1 MKCAGRMSSAPSRQG
16 EVGLPPSTPRRLGSL
31 VVIAALALLSAN
43 SCPAEEAP
51 PSPFHAEEVPL
62 PAEEAP
68 LPTGKARACVD
79 ALRRAFV
86 AEVEVDGRPELSCKY
101 LADVPVIAPTA
112 WKLKITALNGET
124 SITVSEDWFMSGGM
138 VLAKTAP
145 IFVVFT
151 PSTEGKFVIELKAG
165 IPDEVGKVT
174 SAVNTKITVFT
185 IVPAEPD
192 SHGRL
197 AISGKWETYPNPA
210 TAESKRVRE
219 NARYY
224 MTPLLLCQLSAWK
237 DKTFAPQITGNSFLP
252 LNEEGKRS
260 ADAFIPAPA
269 IINKITLARMILQE
283 KGYDPAALRVVSW
296 FRPPSYNK
304 SIGGAGFS
312 RHIYGDGVDV
322 IYDANGDD
330 KMDDM
335 NADGIVDRNDG
346 IALAQIFRQAE
357 AEGAVT
363 GGIGVYEYDDPK
375 SRLSHVHVDARGYIT
390 RWGTTFR
397 TKKPSEFKWW
407 PPEEYVEEEDKA
419 E

>member
-1 MKCAGRMSSAPSRQG
+1 M
-16 EVGLPPSTPRRLGSL
+16 
-31 VVIAALALLSAN
+31 IAALALLSAN
-43 SCPAEEAP
+43 SCLGEETPPSPFPAEEAR
-51 PSPFHAEEVPL
+51 PSPFHAEEVPV

-68 LPTGKARACVD
+68 LPAGKARA
-79 ALRRAFV
+79 FV
-86 AEVEVDGRPELSCKY
+86 AQAEVDGRPELSCKY
-101 LADVPVIAPTA
+101 LLDVPVIAPTA

-165 IPDEVGKVT
+165 ADGKTNGEVKT
-174 SAVNTKITVFT
+174 MITMYT

-192 SHGRL
+192 GHGRL
-197 AISGKWETYPNPA
+197 AISGKWETYPNPL

-224 MTPLLLCQLSAWK
+224 MTPLLLCPLSAWK
-237 DKTFAPQITGNSFLP
+237 DKTFAPGITGLAFLP

-269 IINKITLARMILQE
+269 IINKITLARMILQGEKARLPE

-335 NADGIVDRNDG
+335 NGDGTVDRNDG
-346 IALAQIFRQAE
+346 IVLAQIFRQAE
-357 AEGAVT
+357 AEGAVL

-407 PPEEYVEEEDKA
+407 PPEEYVEEEDKS